1 MFWRHNLLPLGLT
14 LLVSLL
20 CLTPGGDMPGSPFI
34 SFDKLSHAAF
44 FMLLFFQW
52 SVGLRKQDR
61 FIWWRRHSFALA
73 FFGCLA
79 YGGLL
84 ELLQGLAFE
93 SRSAD
98 WKDFLADAIGVG
110 AGAVFYVLLFGKD
123 GFRLGMSHRNRWRPK
138 KSIERF

>member
-1 MFWRHNLLPLGLT
+1 
-14 LLVSLL
+14 
-20 CLTPGGDMPGSPFI
+20 
-34 SFDKLSHAAF
+34 
-44 FMLLFFQW
+44 MLLFFQW
-52 SVGLRKQDR
+52 SVGLHKQDR

-79 YGGLL
+79 YRGLL